1 MRAPWDEAKALQ
13 RPASWGRR
21 LFLCQLCTLRY
32 SPAPARSLL
41 FCGMAANKVTAAHL
55 GLLTALAKP
64 DTKPSRRWGLRRLF
78 PACSAA
84 TALSSDAVRQTLC
97 RVLGSIDATDVVG

>member
-55 GLLTALAKP
+55 WLAYRIAKP
-64 DTKPSRRWGLRRLF
+64 DTKPSRRRAFGGFF
-78 PACSAA
+78 PRAA
-84 TALSSDAVRQTLC
+84 QQPLC
-97 RVLGSIDATDVVG
+97 HQMQ